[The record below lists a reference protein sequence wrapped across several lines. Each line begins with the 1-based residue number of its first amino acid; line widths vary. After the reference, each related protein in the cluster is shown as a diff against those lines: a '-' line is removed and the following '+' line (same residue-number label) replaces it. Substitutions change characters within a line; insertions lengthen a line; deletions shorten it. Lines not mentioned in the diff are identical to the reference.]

1 MDIDMKLTKA
11 IACAL
16 ILFLFGCETLPT
28 QQSVTVNYTA
38 FFADQYMP
46 EGVIAVRSGDANLA
60 NSLEFQSYKT
70 KFEAKLASVGYTIA
84 SSKNEADYIAFVTYG
99 IGNGET
105 KTGSVPIIGQT
116 GGGSTY
122 TSGTVYGAGGSATY
136 NANSYSMPTYGV
148 VGSRTVSSKSYTRA
162 IAMDIVEANS
172 LSSEVPTKVYEGR
185 AKSTGYCS
193 VIVEVFDEILEAMFI
208 EYATNNGS
216 SKIHNIK
223 ATFNC

>member
-1 MDIDMKLTKA
+1 MKLTKA

-16 ILFLFGCETLPT
+16 IIFLFGCETLTT
-28 QQSVTVNYTA
+28 QPAVNINYTA

-70 KFEAKLASVGYTIA
+70 KFESKLASVGYTIA
-84 SSKNEADYIAFVTYG
+84 SSENEADYIAFVTYG

-148 VGSRTVSSKSYTRA
+148 VGSRTVSSRRYTRA
-162 IAMDIVEANS
+162 IAMDIVKADS
-172 LSSEVPTKVYEGR
+172 LASDSPTKVYEGR
-185 AKSTGYCS
+185 AKSTGSCN

-208 EYATNNGS
+208 DYAAVNGRS
-216 SKIHNIK
+216 LKWAIPSD
-223 ATFNC
+223 ANC